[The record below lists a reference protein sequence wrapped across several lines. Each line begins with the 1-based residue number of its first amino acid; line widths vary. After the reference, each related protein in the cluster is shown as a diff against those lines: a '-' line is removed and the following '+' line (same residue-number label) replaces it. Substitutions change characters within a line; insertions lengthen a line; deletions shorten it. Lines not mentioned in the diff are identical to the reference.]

1 MGENS
6 HNSFSGDNDQV
17 QKALVPPA
25 QILVVEDETEI
36 RELISLLL
44 LRQGHRVQQSSS
56 AFEAQKL
63 IHNSYDLI
71 ILDWMMPQMS
81 GIELLK
87 KLTADKDFKTPVLMV
102 TAKSEPAD
110 IVLGLESGAD
120 DYISKP
126 FEPSI
131 FLARV
136 KALLRRSRLEKA
148 AAHSV
153 KNNLDEALIHLGDLT
168 VNMATYEV
176 KCQGQLV
183 HLTPSEFKILS
194 QMATNQGRVLTRDG
208 LVEVVQ
214 GEGISVTGRTIDTH
228 VFGLRKKMGPCG
240 ELIETIR
247 GVGYRVKSV

>member
-1 MGENS
+1 MGESSLNS
-6 HNSFSGDNDQV
+6 LN
-17 QKALVPPA
+17 PPA

-44 LRQGHRVQQSSS
+44 LRQGHRVQQCSS

-63 IHNSYDLI
+63 TCNSFDLI

-81 GIELLK
+81 GLELLK
-87 KLTADKDFKTPVLMV
+87 SLSSDQTFKTPVLMV

-110 IVLGLESGAD
+110 IVNGLESGAD

-136 KALLRRSRLEKA
+136 KALLRRSRLEKIA
-148 AAHSV
+148 ASSSSN
-153 KNNLDEALIHLGDLT
+153 KNSLNEGLIHLGDLA
-168 VNMATYEV
+168 VNLATYEV

-183 HLTPSEFKILS
+183 HLTPSEFKILA

>member
-1 MGENS
+1 MGESSLNS
-6 HNSFSGDNDQV
+6 LN
-17 QKALVPPA
+17 PPA

-44 LRQGHRVQQSSS
+44 LRQGHRVQQCSS

-63 IHNSYDLI
+63 THNSFDLI

-81 GIELLK
+81 GLELLK
-87 KLTADKDFKTPVLMV
+87 NLSSDKNFKTPVLMV

-110 IVLGLESGAD
+110 IVNGLESGAD

-136 KALLRRSRLEKA
+136 KALLRRSRLEKM
-148 AAHSV
+148 SV
-153 KNNLDEALIHLGDLT
+153 STANKNSLDEALIHLGDLS
-168 VNMATYEV
+168 VNLATYEV

-183 HLTPSEFKILS
+183 HLTPSEFKILA
-194 QMATNQGRVLTRDG
+194 QMAQNQGRVLTRDG

>member
-1 MGENS
+1 MGESSLNS
-6 HNSFSGDNDQV
+6 LN
-17 QKALVPPA
+17 PPA

-44 LRQGHRVQQSSS
+44 LRQGHRVQQCSS

-63 IHNSYDLI
+63 THNSFDLI

-81 GIELLK
+81 GLELLK
-87 KLTADKDFKTPVLMV
+87 NLSSDKNFKTPVLMV

-110 IVLGLESGAD
+110 IVNGLESGAD

-136 KALLRRSRLEKA
+136 KALLRRSRLEKM
-148 AAHSV
+148 SV
-153 KNNLDEALIHLGDLT
+153 SSANKNSLDEALIHLGDLS
-168 VNMATYEV
+168 VNLATYEV

-183 HLTPSEFKILS
+183 HLTPSEFKILA
-194 QMATNQGRVLTRDG
+194 QMAQNQGRVLTRDG

>member
-1 MGENS
+1 MGESSLNS
-6 HNSFSGDNDQV
+6 LN
-17 QKALVPPA
+17 PPA

-44 LRQGHRVQQSSS
+44 LRQGHRVQQCSS

-63 IHNSYDLI
+63 THNSFDLI

-81 GIELLK
+81 GLDLLK
-87 KLTADKDFKTPVLMV
+87 NLSSDENFKTPVLMV

-110 IVLGLESGAD
+110 IVNGLDSGAD

-136 KALLRRSRLEKA
+136 KALLRRSRLEKM
-148 AAHSV
+148 SV
-153 KNNLDEALIHLGDLT
+153 SSANKNSLDEALIHLGDLS
-168 VNMATYEV
+168 VNLATYEV

-183 HLTPSEFKILS
+183 HLTPSEFKILA
-194 QMATNQGRVLTRDG
+194 QMAQNQGRVLTRDG